1 MAQQITNPD
10 DLSVQLLQ
18 GGGNG
23 SHPVKPSIAK
33 ERTVS
38 RIRLLW
44 SRRQFLLRLTG
55 IGLVIATVVV
65 FLIPKR
71 YQSTTRLMPPD
82 QSNSTMAMLSAALGG
97 RTSVSSGS
105 GSDSS
110 SGSSM
115 GSIAGDLL
123 GIRTS
128 GDLFIGIL
136 QSRTVEDDLINKFN
150 LRKVYWDRYLKDA
163 REDLEK
169 KTDISADRKSGIIKI
184 QVTDR
189 DPKRAAA
196 MAGEYVQELDRLVA
210 QVNTSSAHRE
220 RVFLEGR
227 LNGVQK
233 DLEVA
238 EKQFSEFAS
247 KNVAL
252 DIPTQGKAMIE
263 ASAAVKGQ
271 LIVAQTELQGLRQI
285 YTDNNVRVRGMQAR
299 VGELQKQL
307 QQLGGKDDAS
317 ADSASPQ
324 QPQNDQMLY
333 PSIRR
338 LPVLGVSYA
347 DLYRNTKVQEA
358 VFETL
363 TQEYELAKVQEA
375 KETPSVKVIDPPD
388 VPEKYSFPPRLWM
401 IFGGVC
407 LFLMGGIAWI
417 FGSERWGQIDPKDPG
432 KVLVLEVASSL
443 KAHLP
448 LASSNGTNGSSR
460 GQPAHSNSNG
470 LDSEH

>member
-1 MAQQITNPD
+1 MSQQVTKPEEI
-10 DLSVQLLQ
+10 SAQLLEA
-18 GGGNG
+18 GGNG
-23 SHPVKPSIAK
+23 SHPTKLLFAH
-33 ERTVS
+33 EETVS
-38 RIRLLW
+38 KLRLLW
-44 SRRQFLLRLTG
+44 NRRRFLLRLTG
-55 IGLVIATVVV
+55 IGFAAAVLVAFV
-65 FLIPKR
+65 IPKR

-82 QSNSTMAMLSAALGG
+82 QTNTGMAMLSAALGG
-97 RTSVSSGS
+97 KTSLGASSTS
-105 GSDSS
+105 AA
-110 SGSSM
+110 GSSL

-136 QSRTVEDDLINKFN
+136 QSRTVEDDLINKFD

-163 REDLEK
+163 RKDLERR
-169 KTDISADRKSGIIKI
+169 TDISSDRKSGIITI

-189 DPKRAAA
+189 DPKKAAA
-196 MAGEYVQELDRLVA
+196 MGSEYVQELDRLVA

-220 RVFLEGR
+220 RVFLEDR

-233 DLEVA
+233 DLEGA

-252 DIPTQGKAMIE
+252 DIPAQGRAMIE
-263 ASAAVKGQ
+263 ASAALKGQ

-285 YTDNNVRVRGMQAR
+285 YSDNNVRVRGMQAR
-299 VGELQKQL
+299 ADELQRQL
-307 QQLGGKDDAS
+307 QQLGGKYDGSTEPSGPQDD
-317 ADSASPQ
+317 Q
-324 QPQNDQMLY
+324 TLY
-333 PSIRR
+333 PSIRK

-375 KETPSVKVIDPPD
+375 KETPSVKVIDSPD
-388 VPEKYSFPPRLWM
+388 VPEKSSFPPRLW
-401 IFGGVC
+401 IIVGGTFF
-407 LFLMGGIAWI
+407 FLLGGIAWI
-417 FGSERWGQIDPKDPG
+417 FGSERWGQIDPNDPG

-448 LASSNGTNGSSR
+448 LALSNGTNGTTP
-460 GQPAHSNSNG
+460 GQSARSNSNS